1 MERVEA
7 LSAVESGMLPPLAA
21 HCHPRVPTGCPRM
34 AQHNP
39 IQSVCWHCPHKSRSG
54 TLALLQIRVGKR
66 VGAPAKPRR
75 VVPLYDDIKQAGS
88 RPTSPVQAQV
98 KYALVINLNTAKAL
112 GLTVPPT
119 LLAIADE

>member
-7 LSAVESGMLPPLAA
+7 LLAVESGMLPPLAA

-34 AQHNP
+34 AQHDP

-54 TLALLQIRVGKR
+54 TLALLQIRVGER
-66 VGAPAKPRR
+66 VGAPAKPGR
-75 VVPLYDDIKQAGS
+75 VVPLYDDIKQPEAG
-88 RPTSPVQAQV
+88 RPPSAGASE
-98 KYALVINLNTAKAL
+98 YALVINLNTAKAF